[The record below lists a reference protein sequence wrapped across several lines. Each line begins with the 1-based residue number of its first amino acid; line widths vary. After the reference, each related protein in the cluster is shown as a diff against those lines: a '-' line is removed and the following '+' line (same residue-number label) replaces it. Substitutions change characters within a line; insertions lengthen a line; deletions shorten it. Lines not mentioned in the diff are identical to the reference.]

1 MIEIDITNNEH
12 DYCETI
18 ISEIQ
23 VTEPMIQAFNLSRMV
38 KMLSLIDLLFALVFA
53 MGNLFFFIPIFM
65 PIVGFLGAVYY
76 KKNYILSYFIFILGL
91 TLTRAILYV
100 YIFINL
106 TTKEQNDR
114 NQTIPILMISTIIEL
129 WISKIIYK
137 FYVVIKKLSLLQIT
151 HLKISSNI
159 TNPRLILW

>member
-1 MIEIDITNNEH
+1 ML
-12 DYCETI
+12 YI
-18 ISEIQ
+18 IKKI
-23 VTEPMIQAFNLSRMV
+23 IY
-38 KMLSLIDLLFALVFA
+38 SLISF
-53 MGNLFFFIPIFM
+53 
-65 PIVGFLGAVYY
+65 
-76 KKNYILSYFIFILGL
+76 FILGL

-114 NQTIPILMISTIIEL
+114 NQTLPLLMISTIIEL